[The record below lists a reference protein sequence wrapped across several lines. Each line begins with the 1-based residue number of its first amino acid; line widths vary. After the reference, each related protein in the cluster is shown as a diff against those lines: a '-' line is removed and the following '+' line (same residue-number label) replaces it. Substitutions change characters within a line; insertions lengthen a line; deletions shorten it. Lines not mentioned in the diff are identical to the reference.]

1 MPVKNHF
8 FDGAGDAIVATYVV
22 ALQGSVIQR
31 SNYMSELRVRF
42 APSPTGYL
50 HVGGARTALFNW
62 LLARK
67 QGGTFILRIED
78 TDVERST
85 KESVDAI
92 LEGMKW
98 LGLEWNEGPFYQSD
112 SFPLY
117 KEYVQKLV
125 EAGKAY
131 KCYCTAEEL
140 DAKRNLAM
148 QEGRKPKYDGTCRER
163 ADQPDGQP
171 HVIRFGAPQSGV
183 TAFDDLIKGT
193 ITFPNEELDDLIIQ
207 RTDGTPT
214 YNFCV
219 VIDDATMRITTVI
232 RGDDHVNN
240 TPRQIQLY
248 EALGFPVPQFAHVP
262 MILGADKAR
271 LSKRHGATSV
281 IAYRDMGYL
290 PEALI
295 NYLVRLGW
303 SHGDDEIF
311 SRDEMVQKFDIGNVG
326 RSASVF
332 NTEKLNWLNAHYIKN
347 GDPERLAGLLLPHLS
362 ALEVTT
368 LNGPDLMA
376 VVKTLQERAQTLVEM
391 AERAVFYYNR
401 PASYDDAALAKF
413 DKEQLAAVFIA
424 VSEKLSTAA
433 PTDSTGIDSLFKE
446 ICAEHNWKMGQVGQ
460 PTRIALSG
468 GTQAPGIGEIVVT
481 LGVEET
487 IARLRT
493 AQEHVA
499 GI

>member
-1 MPVKNHF
+1 
-8 FDGAGDAIVATYVV
+8 
-22 ALQGSVIQR
+22 
-31 SNYMSELRVRF
+31 MSELRVRF

-62 LLARK
+62 LLAK
-67 QGGTFILRIED
+67 NKGGTFILRIED

-92 LEGMKW
+92 LDGMKW
-98 LGLEWNEGPFYQSD
+98 LGLEWDEGPFYQSD

-117 KEYVQKLV
+117 KEHVQKLLDS
-125 EAGKAY
+125 GQAY
-131 KCYCTAEEL
+131 KCYCTTEVL
-140 DAKRNLAM
+140 DAKRTLAM

-171 HVIRFGAPQSGV
+171 YVVRFRAPQGGV
-183 TAFDDLIKGT
+183 TAFDDLIKGV

-262 MILGADKAR
+262 MILGSDKAR

-281 IAYRDMGYL
+281 IAYRDMGFL
-290 PEALI
+290 PEALL

-303 SHGDDEIF
+303 SNGDDEIF
-311 SRDEMVQKFDIGNVG
+311 SRDEMIHKFDIHNVG

-332 NTEKLNWLNAHYIKN
+332 NTEKLLWLNAHYIKN

-362 ALEVTT
+362 SREVTT
-368 LNGPDLMA
+368 LGGPDLMT
-376 VVKTLQERAQTLVEM
+376 VVKTLQERAQTLEEM
-391 AERAVFYYNR
+391 ADRAVFYYNA
-401 PASYDDAALAKF
+401 PDSYDDAALAKF
-413 DKEQLAAVFIA
+413 DKEQLLAVFD
-424 VSEKLSTAA
+424 VVTEKLSSA
-433 PTDSTGIDSLFKE
+433 PVNTGAGVDALFKE
-446 ICAEHNWKMGQVGQ
+446 ICTEKGWKMGQVGQ
-460 PTRIALSG
+460 PVRIALSG

-487 IARLRT
+487 LRRISSARKYM
-493 AQEHVA
+493 A
-499 GI
+499 GK

>member
-1 MPVKNHF
+1 MP
-8 FDGAGDAIVATYVV
+8 
-22 ALQGSVIQR
+22 
-31 SNYMSELRVRF
+31 ELRVRF

-62 LLARK
+62 LLARH

-85 KESVDAI
+85 QESVDAI

-98 LGLEWNEGPFYQSD
+98 LGLDWDEGPFFQSD
-112 SFPLY
+112 YFPLY

-125 EAGKAY
+125 DAGKAY
-131 KCYCTAEEL
+131 KCFCSAEEL

-148 QEGRKPKYDGTCRER
+148 AEGRKPKYDGTCRHR
-163 ADQPDGQP
+163 DLQPDGQP
-171 HVIRFGAPQSGV
+171 YVIRFRAPLEGATS
-183 TAFDDLIKGT
+183 FDDLIKGT

-240 TPRQIQLY
+240 TPRQVQLY

-281 IAYRDMGYL
+281 ISYRDMGYL
-290 PEALI
+290 PEALL

-303 SHGDDEIF
+303 SNGDDEIF
-311 SRDEMVQKFDIGNVG
+311 SLEEMIQKFDIGNVG

-332 NTEKLNWLNAHYIKN
+332 NTEKLNWLNAHYIKSS
-347 GDPERLAGLLLPHLS
+347 DPERLAALLLPHLS
-362 ALEVTT
+362 VREVST
-368 LNGPDLMA
+368 LNGPDLAA
-376 VVKTLQERAQTLVEM
+376 VVKTLQERAQTLEEM
-391 AERAVFYYNR
+391 AERALFYYSA
-401 PASYDDAALAKF
+401 PTGYDEAALAKF
-413 DKEQLAAVFIA
+413 DKELLRAVFTA
-424 VSEKLSTAA
+424 VTAKLSSSSAFDVTAVDA
-433 PTDSTGIDSLFKE
+433 LFKAVCSE
-446 ICAEHNWKMGQVGQ
+446 NSWKMGQVGQ
-460 PTRIALSG
+460 PVRIALSG

-481 LGVEET
+481 LGVAET
-487 IARLRT
+487 TRRIEAAREFVSGR
-493 AQEHVA
+493 
-499 GI
+499 

>member
-1 MPVKNHF
+1 
-8 FDGAGDAIVATYVV
+8 
-22 ALQGSVIQR
+22 
-31 SNYMSELRVRF
+31 MSELRVRF

-98 LGLEWNEGPFYQSD
+98 LGLEWDEGPFYQSE

-117 KEYVQKLV
+117 KDYVQKLV
-125 EAGKAY
+125 DAGKAY
-131 KCYCTAEEL
+131 KCYCSAEEL
-140 DAKRNLAM
+140 ETKRNLAM

-163 ADQPDGQP
+163 TEEVEGKPY
-171 HVIRFGAPQSGV
+171 VIRFRAPKGGV

-219 VIDDATMRITTVI
+219 VIDDASMQITTVI

-262 MILGADKAR
+262 MILGSDKAR

-281 IAYRDMGYL
+281 IAYRDMGFL
-290 PEALI
+290 PEALN

-311 SRDEMVQKFDIGNVG
+311 SQEEMIQKFDIGNVG

-332 NTEKLNWLNAHYIKN
+332 NTEKLLWLNAHYIKN
-347 GDPERLAGLLLPHLS
+347 GDPERLADLLLPHLS
-362 ALEVTT
+362 KREVTT
-368 LNGPDLMA
+368 LNGPELMA
-376 VVKTLQERAQTLVEM
+376 VVKTLQERAQTLEEM
-391 AERAVFYYNR
+391 AERAVFYYNA
-401 PASYDDAALAKF
+401 PTSYDEAALAKF
-413 DKEQLAAVFIA
+413 DKELLQAVFSA
-424 VSEKLSTAA
+424 VTAKLSQTAA
-433 PTDSTGIDSLFKE
+433 TTAADVDSLFKE
-446 ICAEHNWKMGQVGQ
+446 ICSDNSWKMGQVGQ
-460 PTRIALSG
+460 PVRIALSG

-481 LGVEET
+481 LGIDET
-487 IARLRT
+487 VRRIQKASNSIS
-493 AQEHVA
+493 AK
-499 GI
+499 

>member
-1 MPVKNHF
+1 MS
-8 FDGAGDAIVATYVV
+8 AI
-22 ALQGSVIQR
+22 
-31 SNYMSELRVRF
+31 RVRF

-67 QGGTFILRIED
+67 LGGTFILRIED

-92 LEGMKW
+92 LQGMKW
-98 LGLEWNEGPFYQSD
+98 LGLDWDEGPFYQSD

-117 KEYVQKLV
+117 KEHVRKLLD
-125 EAGKAY
+125 EDKAY

-140 DAKRNLAM
+140 EAKRDLAM
-148 QEGRKPKYDGTCRER
+148 KEGRKPKYDGTCRER
-163 ADQPDGQP
+163 VDGCADSPY
-171 HVIRFGAPQSGV
+171 VVRFRAPQGDEV
-183 TAFDDLIKGT
+183 AFDDLIKGR
-193 ITFPNEELDDLIIQ
+193 IAFPAEELDDLIIQ
-207 RTDGTPT
+207 RSDGTPT

-219 VIDDATMRITTVI
+219 VIDDAIMRITTVI

-248 EALGFPVPQFAHVP
+248 QALGFPVPQFAHVP
-262 MILGADKAR
+262 MILGSDKAR

-290 PEALI
+290 PEALM

-311 SRDEMVQKFDIGNVG
+311 SREEMIQKFDIVNVG
-326 RSASVF
+326 RSAGVF
-332 NTEKLNWLNAHYIKN
+332 NTDKLNWLNAHYIKT
-347 GDPERLAGLLLPHLS
+347 GDPERLADLLLPHLS
-362 ALEVTT
+362 SRGVST

-376 VVKTLQERAQTLVEM
+376 VVKTLKERAQTLEEM
-391 AERAVFYYNR
+391 AERALFYYNA
-401 PASYDDAALAKF
+401 PVLYDEAALGKF
-413 DKEQLAAVFIA
+413 DKAHLVEVYGVAA
-424 VSEKLSTAA
+424 EKLSTAGGA
-433 PTDSTGIDSLFKE
+433 SAAELDALFKE
-446 ICAEHNWKMGQVGQ
+446 ICTENGWKMPQVGQ

-468 GTQAPGIGEIVVT
+468 GTQAPGIGEIVEV
-481 LGVEET
+481 LGVEEAVRR
-487 IARLRT
+487 IVRARE
-493 AQEHVA
+493 AVA
-499 GI
+499 S

>member
-1 MPVKNHF
+1 
-8 FDGAGDAIVATYVV
+8 
-22 ALQGSVIQR
+22 
-31 SNYMSELRVRF
+31 MSELRVRF

-67 QGGTFILRIED
+67 EGGTFILRIED

-98 LGLEWNEGPFYQSD
+98 LGLEWDEGPFYQSD

-117 KEYVQKLV
+117 KEHVQKLLD
-125 EAGKAY
+125 AGNAY

-148 QEGRKPKYDGTCRER
+148 QEGRKPKYDGTCRQR
-163 ADQPDGQP
+163 AEQIDGQP
-171 HVIRFGAPQSGV
+171 YVVRFRAPQGGV

-219 VIDDATMRITTVI
+219 VIDDASMRITTVI

-262 MILGADKAR
+262 MILGSDKAR

-290 PEALI
+290 PEALL

-303 SHGDDEIF
+303 SSGDDEIF
-311 SRDEMVQKFDIGNVG
+311 SREEMIQKFDIGNVG

-347 GDPERLAGLLLPHLS
+347 SDPERLANLLLPHLS
-362 ALEVTT
+362 AREVTT
-368 LNGPDLMA
+368 LGGPELVA
-376 VVKTLQERAQTLVEM
+376 VVRTLQERAQTLEEM
-391 AERAVFYYNR
+391 AERAVFYYN
-401 PASYDDAALAKF
+401 PPSSYDEAALAKF
-413 DKEQLAAVFIA
+413 DKEQLLAVFSA
-424 VSEKLSTAA
+424 VAGKLS
-433 PTDSTGIDSLFKE
+433 STPVDDVVGIDVLFKE
-446 ICAEHNWKMGQVGQ
+446 VCTENGWKMGQVGQ

-487 IARLRT
+487 IRRVQRAR
-493 AQEHVA
+493 EFVA
-499 GI
+499 GK

>member
-1 MPVKNHF
+1 
-8 FDGAGDAIVATYVV
+8 
-22 ALQGSVIQR
+22 
-31 SNYMSELRVRF
+31 MSDLRVRF

-62 LLARK
+62 LLAK
-67 QGGTFILRIED
+67 KLGGSFILRIED
-78 TDVERST
+78 TDVDRST

-98 LGLEWNEGPFYQSD
+98 LGLNWDEGPFYQSD
-112 SFPLY
+112 SFPIY

-125 EAGKAY
+125 DVGKAY
-131 KCYCTAEEL
+131 KCYCTVEDL

-148 QEGRKPKYDGTCRER
+148 QEGRKPKYDGACRER
-163 ADQPDGQP
+163 RELLEGQP
-171 HVIRFGAPQSGV
+171 YVIRFRAPQAGV
-183 TAFDDLIKGT
+183 TSFDDLIKGT

-219 VIDDATMRITTVI
+219 VIDDASMRITTVI

-262 MILGADKAR
+262 MILGSDKAR

-281 IAYRDMGYL
+281 IAYRDMGFL

-311 SRDEMVQKFDIGNVG
+311 SSSEMIQKFDINNVG

-332 NTEKLNWLNAHYIKN
+332 NTEKLLWLNAHYIKN
-347 GDPERLAGLLLPHLS
+347 GDPERLANLLLPHLS
-362 ALEVTT
+362 AREVTT
-368 LNGPDLMA
+368 LGGPDLMS
-376 VVKTLQERAQTLVEM
+376 VVKTLQERAQTLEEM
-391 AERAVFYYNR
+391 ADRAVFYYNA
-401 PASYDDAALAKF
+401 PVSYDEAALAKF
-413 DKEQLAAVFIA
+413 DKEQLKSVFTA
-424 VSEKLSTAA
+424 VSMKLADVSGLDVA
-433 PTDSTGIDSLFKE
+433 GIDALFKE
-446 ICAEHNWKMGQVGQ
+446 VCSENGWKMGQVGQ
-460 PTRIALSG
+460 PVRIALSG

-481 LGVEET
+481 LGVEE
-487 IARLRT
+487 ALRRIQK
-493 AQEHVA
+493 AQEFIA
-499 GI
+499 L

>member
-1 MPVKNHF
+1 
-8 FDGAGDAIVATYVV
+8 
-22 ALQGSVIQR
+22 
-31 SNYMSELRVRF
+31 MSELRVRF

-98 LGLEWNEGPFYQSD
+98 LGLEWDEGPFYQSD

-117 KEYVQKLV
+117 KEHVQKLLD
-125 EAGKAY
+125 AGKAY
-131 KCYCTAEEL
+131 KCYCTTEEL

-148 QEGRKPKYDGTCRER
+148 QEGRKPKYDGTCRQR
-163 ADQPDGQP
+163 TDQPDGQSY
-171 HVIRFGAPQSGV
+171 VVRFRAPQGGV

-193 ITFPNEELDDLIIQ
+193 ITFPNDELDDLIIQ

-219 VIDDATMRITTVI
+219 VIDDASMRITTVI

-248 EALGFPVPQFAHVP
+248 EALGFPVPHFAHVP
-262 MILGADKAR
+262 MILGSDKAR

-290 PEALI
+290 PEALL

-303 SHGDDEIF
+303 SSGDDEIF
-311 SRDEMVQKFDIGNVG
+311 SRDEMIQKFDIGNVG

-332 NTEKLNWLNAHYIKN
+332 NTEKLNWLNAHYIKH
-347 GDPERLAGLLLPHLS
+347 GDPERLADLLLPHLS
-362 ALEVTT
+362 ARGVTT
-368 LNGPDLMA
+368 LGGPDLMA
-376 VVKTLQERAQTLVEM
+376 VVRTLQERAQTLEEM
-391 AERAVFYYNR
+391 AERAVFYYSP
-401 PASYDDAALAKF
+401 PAGYDEAALAKF
-413 DKEQLAAVFIA
+413 DKEQLLAVFSA
-424 VSEKLSTAA
+424 VAGKLSSA
-433 PTDSTGIDSLFKE
+433 PVDDVAGVDALFKE
-446 ICAEHNWKMGQVGQ
+446 ICTENGWKMGQVGQ

-487 IARLRT
+487 IRRIQR
-493 AQEHVA
+493 AQEFVA
-499 GI
+499 GK

>member
-1 MPVKNHF
+1 
-8 FDGAGDAIVATYVV
+8 
-22 ALQGSVIQR
+22 
-31 SNYMSELRVRF
+31 MSELRVRF

-62 LLARK
+62 LLAK
-67 QGGTFILRIED
+67 NKGGTFILRIED

-92 LEGMKW
+92 LEGMQW
-98 LGLEWNEGPFYQSD
+98 LGLEWDEGPFYQSD

-117 KEYVQKLV
+117 KEHVQKLLD
-125 EAGKAY
+125 AGKAY

-163 ADQPDGQP
+163 AEQPEGQP
-171 HVIRFGAPQSGV
+171 YVVRFRAPQGGV

-219 VIDDATMRITTVI
+219 VIDDASMNITTVI

-262 MILGADKAR
+262 MILGSDKAR

-281 IAYRDMGYL
+281 IAYRDMGFL
-290 PEALI
+290 PEALL

-311 SRDEMVQKFDIGNVG
+311 TMDEMIQKFDIGNVG

-332 NTEKLNWLNAHYIKN
+332 NTEKLLWLNAHYIKN
-347 GDPERLAGLLLPHLS
+347 SDPERLADLLLPHLS
-362 ALEVTT
+362 SRGVTT
-368 LNGPDLMA
+368 LGGPDLMA

-391 AERAVFYYNR
+391 AERAVFYYNA
-401 PASYDDAALAKF
+401 PDSYDEAALAKF
-413 DKEQLAAVFIA
+413 DKEQLLAVLSA
-424 VSEKLSTAA
+424 VTEKLSSSAVGDAA
-433 PTDSTGIDSLFKE
+433 EVDGLFKE
-446 ICAEHNWKMGQVGQ
+446 VCSENGWKMGQVGQ
-460 PTRIALSG
+460 PVRIALSG
-468 GTQAPGIGEIVVT
+468 GTQAPGIGEIAIT
-481 LGVEET
+481 LGVTET
-487 IARLRT
+487 VRRIKRM
-493 AQEHVA
+493 QEFVA
-499 GI
+499 GK

>member
-1 MPVKNHF
+1 
-8 FDGAGDAIVATYVV
+8 
-22 ALQGSVIQR
+22 
-31 SNYMSELRVRF
+31 MSQLRVRF

-62 LLARK
+62 LLARN
-67 QGGTFILRIED
+67 QGGIFILRIED

-98 LGLEWNEGPFYQSD
+98 LGLEWDEGPFYQSD

-125 EAGKAY
+125 DAGKAY
-131 KCYCTAEEL
+131 RCYCTAEEL

-148 QEGRKPKYDGTCRER
+148 QEGRKPKYDGTCREQSDR
-163 ADQPDGQP
+163 PGGRP
-171 HVIRFGAPQSGV
+171 YVIRFRAPQGGV

-207 RTDGTPT
+207 RTDGTTT

-248 EALGFPVPQFAHVP
+248 EALGFSVPKFAHVP
-262 MILGADKAR
+262 MILGSDKAR

-311 SRDEMVQKFDIGNVG
+311 SCAEMIQKFDIGNVG

-347 GDPERLAGLLLPHLS
+347 GDPERLADLLLPHLS
-362 ALEVTT
+362 SRGVTT
-368 LNGPDLMA
+368 LGGPDLMV
-376 VVKTLQERAQTLVEM
+376 VVKTLQERAQTLEEM
-391 AERAVFYYNR
+391 AERAVFYYNA
-401 PASYDDAALAKF
+401 PVEYDDAALAKF
-413 DKEQLAAVFIA
+413 DKEQLLAVFLA
-424 VSEKLSTAA
+424 VKQKLSAA
-433 PTDSTGIDSLFKE
+433 YAVDAAGIDALFKE
-446 ICAEHNWKMGQVGQ
+446 ICSENSWKMGQVGQ
-460 PTRIALSG
+460 PIRIALSG
-468 GTQAPGIGEIVVT
+468 GTQAPGIGEIVIT
-481 LGVEET
+481 LGLAET
-487 IARLRT
+487 IRRIERAH
-493 AQEHVA
+493 EFVA
-499 GI
+499 AA

>member
-1 MPVKNHF
+1 
-8 FDGAGDAIVATYVV
+8 
-22 ALQGSVIQR
+22 
-31 SNYMSELRVRF
+31 MSELRVRF

-85 KESVDAI
+85 RKSVDAI

-98 LGLEWNEGPFYQSD
+98 LGLDWDEGPFYQSEA
-112 SFPLY
+112 FPLY
-117 KEYVQKLV
+117 KEHVQKLLD
-125 EAGKAY
+125 AGKAY
-131 KCYCTAEEL
+131 KCYCTTEEL

-163 ADQPDGQP
+163 TGQPDGQP
-171 HVIRFGAPQSGV
+171 YVVRFRAPQGGV

-193 ITFPNEELDDLIIQ
+193 ITFPNDELDDLIIQ

-219 VIDDATMRITTVI
+219 VIDDASMRITTVI

-240 TPRQIQLY
+240 TPRQVQLY
-248 EALGFPVPQFAHVP
+248 EAFGFPVPQFAHVP
-262 MILGADKAR
+262 MILGSDKAR

-281 IAYRDMGYL
+281 ISYRDMGYL

-311 SRDEMVQKFDIGNVG
+311 SREELIEKFDIGNVG

-347 GDPERLAGLLLPHLS
+347 SDPERLADLLLPHLS
-362 ALEVTT
+362 AREVTT

-376 VVKTLQERAQTLVEM
+376 VVRTLQERAQTLEEM
-391 AERAVFYYNR
+391 AERAVFYYN
-401 PASYDDAALAKF
+401 PPVSYDAAALAKF
-413 DKEQLAAVFIA
+413 DKEQLLAVFSA
-424 VSEKLSTAA
+424 VKGKLSSAPANDAA
-433 PTDSTGIDSLFKE
+433 GIDGLFKE
-446 ICAEHNWKMGQVGQ
+446 LCGENGWKMGQVGQ
-460 PTRIALSG
+460 PVRIALSG

-487 IARLRT
+487 LRRIQRAR
-493 AQEHVA
+493 EFVA
-499 GI
+499 GK

>member
-1 MPVKNHF
+1 
-8 FDGAGDAIVATYVV
+8 
-22 ALQGSVIQR
+22 
-31 SNYMSELRVRF
+31 MSELRVRF

-62 LLARK
+62 LLAK
-67 QGGTFILRIED
+67 NKGGTFILRIED

-92 LEGMKW
+92 LEGMQW
-98 LGLEWNEGPFYQSD
+98 LGLEWDEGPFYQSD

-117 KEYVQKLV
+117 KEHVQKLLD
-125 EAGKAY
+125 AGKAY

-163 ADQPDGQP
+163 VDQPEGQP
-171 HVIRFGAPQSGV
+171 YVVRFRAPQGGV

-219 VIDDATMRITTVI
+219 VIDDASMRITTVI

-262 MILGADKAR
+262 MILGSDKAR

-281 IAYRDMGYL
+281 IAYRDMGFL
-290 PEALI
+290 PEALL

-303 SHGDDEIF
+303 SNGDDEIF
-311 SRDEMVQKFDIGNVG
+311 SLDEMIRKFDIGNVG

-332 NTEKLNWLNAHYIKN
+332 NTEKLLWLNAHYIKN
-347 GDPERLAGLLLPHLS
+347 GDPERLADLLLPHLS
-362 ALEVTT
+362 SREVTT
-368 LNGPDLMA
+368 LGGPDLMA

-391 AERAVFYYNR
+391 AERAVFYYNA
-401 PASYDDAALAKF
+401 PDCYDEAALAKF
-413 DKEQLAAVFIA
+413 DKEQLLAVLSA
-424 VSEKLSTAA
+424 VTEKLSSSAEGDVA
-433 PTDSTGIDSLFKE
+433 GVDGLFKE
-446 ICAEHNWKMGQVGQ
+446 VCSENGWKMGQVGQ
-460 PTRIALSG
+460 PVRIALSG

-481 LGVEET
+481 LGAAET
-487 IARLRT
+487 VRRIQKAR
-493 AQEHVA
+493 EFVA
-499 GI
+499 GK